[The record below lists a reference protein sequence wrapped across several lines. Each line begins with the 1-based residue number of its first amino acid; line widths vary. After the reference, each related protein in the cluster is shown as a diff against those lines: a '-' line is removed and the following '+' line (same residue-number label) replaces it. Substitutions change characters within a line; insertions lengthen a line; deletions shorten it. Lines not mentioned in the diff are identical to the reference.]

1 MSRILVAYSTNSGST
16 GEVAQ
21 AIADELTLAGHSAE
35 ARAIAKV
42 TDLNGFDTVVIGAP
56 MIFGWHA
63 EARRFLRRHRKE
75 LAGKKAALF
84 ACAMRL
90 TVVPG
95 MALPEVPVALD
106 PTLVSEPQTVGK
118 LIFKER
124 FTEAGHY
131 LEPMLKAAS
140 GVKPVQI
147 AFFKGNL
154 DMRKLK
160 WWQAA
165 FVMLVVQATPGNYR
179 DWEYMRSWA
188 RDISKLY

>member
-35 ARAIAKV
+35 ARAIIAV
-42 TDLNGFDTVVIGAP
+42 NDLNGFDTVVIGAP

-63 EARRFLRRHRKE
+63 EARSFLRRHCKE
-75 LAGKKAALF
+75 LAGKKVALF

-95 MALPEVPVALD
+95 MTLPDVPVALD
-106 PTLVSEPQTVGK
+106 PNLVSEPQTAGK
-118 LIFKER
+118 LNFKER
-124 FTEAGHY
+124 FTTLGYY
-131 LEPMLKAAS
+131 LNPMLKAA
-140 GVKPVQI
+140 GDIKPVNV
-147 AFFKGNL
+147 AFFYGSL

-165 FVMLVVQATPGNYR
+165 FVMLVVQATPGDYR
-179 DWEYMRSWA
+179 DMEFVRGWA
-188 RDISKLY
+188 RGL